1 MDVLKVTMEQ
11 KPRNNLLDFS
21 RGVAILLVVTGHLIQ
36 SRFSNFDDQLI
47 FRMIYSF
54 HMPLFAFLSGAAAV
68 GWVKEYDINSGV
80 KIALKQSLKR
90 TNKAIFSLLLPFAS
104 WTLINYFISAQQQP
118 LLFYV
123 WDVFQHPDI
132 SLWFLPCIFWC
143 ILYVSVGLLLISV
156 LNSFFREMGWTPLS
170 YIISFFGV
178 KVFFMYLIW
187 NKFAH
192 FLPTSGGLVFTNIFH
207 KGLYYYFLLGMV
219 FFDYASNVRSVKC
232 RAIPYI
238 LFFMLVP
245 FWYRTTNYN
254 FIILPDSFTDF
265 EMVLEP
271 FSRIVAISGILIV
284 IDLSRMI
291 TAMKT
296 QFLTAIICY
305 LGSVSLGIYA
315 LHFHFLSMTPVF
327 FAPILISVIIYS
339 TLIRFKYTGL
349 ILFGKY
355 DLKYWEK
362 IQKNKFWNRVHI
374 NSSA

>member
-1 MDVLKVTMEQ
+1 
-11 KPRNNLLDFS
+11 
-21 RGVAILLVVTGHLIQ
+21 
-36 SRFSNFDDQLI
+36 
-47 FRMIYSF
+47 
-54 HMPLFAFLSGAAAV
+54 
-68 GWVKEYDINSGV
+68 
-80 KIALKQSLKR
+80 
-90 TNKAIFSLLLPFAS
+90 
-104 WTLINYFISAQQQP
+104 
-118 LLFYV
+118 
-123 WDVFQHPDI
+123 
-132 SLWFLPCIFWC
+132 
-143 ILYVSVGLLLISV
+143 
-156 LNSFFREMGWTPLS
+156 
-170 YIISFFGV
+170 
-178 KVFFMYLIW
+178 
-187 NKFAH
+187 
-192 FLPTSGGLVFTNIFH
+192 
-207 KGLYYYFLLGMV
+207 
-219 FFDYASNVRSVKC
+219 
-232 RAIPYI
+232 
-238 LFFMLVP
+238 MLVP